1 MGAMCAFSISGT
13 AVVAIGRNEGERLRL
28 SLASARATCA
38 TVVYVDS
45 GSVDGSVE
53 LARSLGCAVHE
64 LTPDRPFSA
73 ARARNE
79 GFAKLMEIA
88 PESEFVQF
96 LDGDCELDPG
106 WLDVG
111 KAALEANPQIGLVR
125 GHVTEMHPEASV
137 YNRLCNLEWQ
147 QPAGEVAACGGR
159 FLACADAFRAAGGF
173 RDDVIAAEDDDFC
186 IRVRQAG
193 WKIFMLDV
201 PMARH
206 DAAIHSF
213 RGWWQ
218 RARRSG
224 HAYAQVA
231 ALHGAGPER
240 YFVRDRRKVWIWGF
254 FLPLIALF
262 LAPFTWG
269 ISLAVLL
276 ALYAAQC
283 VHIRR
288 GLRSRSWSAADAWV
302 YAFFTVLSRLPGILG
317 VLDYHR
323 RKGRPARIIEYK
335 RSQ

>member
-1 MGAMCAFSISGT
+1 MCAEAISGV

-28 SLASARATCA
+28 SLRSARAVCA
-38 TVVYVDS
+38 TVVNVDS
-45 GSVDGSVE
+45 GSSDGSVE
-53 LARSLGCAVHE
+53 LARSLGCTVHE
-64 LTPDRPFSA
+64 LAADRPFSA

-79 GFAKLMEIA
+79 GFQKLMEIA
-88 PESEFVQF
+88 PATEYIQF

-106 WLDVG
+106 WLAAG
-111 KAALEANPQIGLVR
+111 RKALDEHPQVGLVR
-125 GHVTEMHPEASV
+125 GEVAEMHPEASV

-147 QPAGEVAACGGR
+147 QPCGEVAACGGR
-159 FLACADAFRAAGGF
+159 FLARAAAFRAVGGF
-173 RDDVIAAEDDDFC
+173 RDDVIAAEDDEFC

-193 WKIFMLDV
+193 WKILMIDA

-213 RGWWQ
+213 AGWWR
-218 RARRSG
+218 RARRAG

-240 YFVRDRRKVWIWGF
+240 YFIHDCRKVWIWGF
-254 FLPLIALF
+254 FLPLLALAA
-262 LAPFTWG
+262 APFTWG
-269 ISLAVLL
+269 FSLVALL

-283 VHIRR
+283 IYIRLGVR
-288 GLRSRSWSAADAWV
+288 HRPWSAADAWL
-302 YAFFTVLSRLPGILG
+302 YAAFTVLSRLPGIFG
-317 VLDYHR
+317 IFEYHL